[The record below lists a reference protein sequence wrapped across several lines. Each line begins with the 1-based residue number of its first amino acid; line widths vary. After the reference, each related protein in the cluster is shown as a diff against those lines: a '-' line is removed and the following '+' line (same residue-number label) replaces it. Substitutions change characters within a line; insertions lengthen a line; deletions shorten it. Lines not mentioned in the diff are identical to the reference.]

1 MNAFGNSHKNIKHF
15 FSQTVAG
22 VKKGF
27 TFALPITRE
36 TLPRNNQL

>member
-1 MNAFGNSHKNIKHF
+1 MNAFGNTHKNIKNF
-15 FSQTVAG
+15 FFQTVAG

-36 TLPRNNQL
+36 TLKKK